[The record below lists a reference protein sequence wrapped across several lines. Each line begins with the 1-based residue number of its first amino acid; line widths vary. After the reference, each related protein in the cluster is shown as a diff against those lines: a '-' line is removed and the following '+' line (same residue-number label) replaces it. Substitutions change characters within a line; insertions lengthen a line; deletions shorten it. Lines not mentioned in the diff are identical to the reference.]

1 MYQPQTTSN
10 HYTLPMTITFK
21 YFCFFAL
28 LLCLPIITSA
38 QSAHELNPALDGALL
53 GTGGAAFGLG
63 FYFMGK
69 TKPLTEEDIKLL
81 DPLNVNAFDRPT
93 TRKWNE
99 KAHRFSDITLHSS
112 FFSQFALAFDKNSR
126 DEVGTVGVMMLET
139 ALLTNGITNIFKGTV
154 KRKRPFT
161 YNDMAPLEK
170 KTARNGRYSFF
181 SGHASNS
188 ASYSFLTAKIFTDNN
203 PGSKWNPY
211 VWTAAATLPAVTS
224 LLRVKAGKHFPT
236 DVIVGYAVGAA
247 VGFLV
252 PELHKL

>member
-1 MYQPQTTSN
+1 MKK
-10 HYTLPMTITFK
+10 HLF
-21 YFCFFAL
+21 L
-28 LLCLPIITSA
+28 LVLVFIFQNILTA
-38 QSAHELNPALDGALL
+38 QGSHELDGKLDGSLL
-53 GTGGAAFGLG
+53 GSGGVSFGLG

-69 TKPLTEEDIKLL
+69 VEPLTEEQIRKL
-81 DPLNVNAFDRPT
+81 DPLNVNSIDRPT
-93 TRKWNE
+93 TRKWST
-99 KAHRFSDITLHSS
+99 KAHHFSDIALHTS
-112 FFSQFALAFDKNSR
+112 FYSQFALLLDNNSR
-126 DEVGTVGVMMLET
+126 DEIGTVGTMMAEVIMIN
-139 ALLTNGITNIFKGTV
+139 NGITNILKGTA

-161 YNDMAPLEK
+161 YNPNAPLDLK
-170 KTARNGRYSFF
+170 LHKNGRFSFF

-188 ASYSFLTAKIFTDNN
+188 AAFSFFTAKVYSDNN

-211 VWTAAATLPAVTS
+211 VWSAAATLPALTS